1 MIRYLN
7 ENINC
12 HQCCSVKHC
21 NTVTLWMVKILN
33 SYYPEAHGTQYHGS
47 AATEYCGI
55 DILAKT
61 FWIHSSAFP
70 LSVTDK
76 QSLSNLQKK
85 EVCTLLF
92 VPVKCFKICHISCKY
107 KKTRLLPHH
116 NNVRTTTVVV
126 VVFHTPHSIPK
137 NDRTDTVVHT
147 SKCTVLMITN
157 AK

>member
-12 HQCCSVKHC
+12 HECCSVKHC

-92 VPVKCFKICHISCKY
+92 VPVKCFKICHISCNT
-107 KKTRLLPHH
+107 KTQSCFFRFSFRATLLFSLMNAP
-116 NNVRTTTVVV
+116 VYVDIDL
-126 VVFHTPHSIPK
+126 SI
-137 NDRTDTVVHT
+137 H
-147 SKCTVLMITN
+147 
-157 AK
+157 